1 MATYSGVLNRID
13 TKQGRNGN
21 FLRIECK
28 GMDGNGMWFSCF
40 DKVAMAIIQQTN
52 TGTEVEIEYSSTPWI
67 QDGVQRGMNHKV
79 DAITTA
85 GVQVQVGEPVASAS
99 PSGMY
104 DWASKLDVVGRSII
118 RQSALKNV
126 EDKDSKSPEELW
138 RLANI
143 YEDIIL
149 GRFKPESDGDL
160 LETWDE

>member
-40 DKVAMAIIQQTN
+40 DKVAMAIIQQTS

-79 DAITTA
+79 DAITTS
-85 GVQVQVGEPVASAS
+85 GVQAQVDAPTPDTP
-99 PSGMY
+99 PSGFN
-104 DWASKLDVVGRSII
+104 WASKLDPVGRSII
-118 RQSALKNV
+118 RQGALKNI
-126 EDKDSKSPEELW
+126 EDKDSKPPEELW
-138 RLANI
+138 RLTNL

-149 GRFKPESDGDL
+149 GRFIPEGDESAI
-160 LETWDE
+160 ETWDE